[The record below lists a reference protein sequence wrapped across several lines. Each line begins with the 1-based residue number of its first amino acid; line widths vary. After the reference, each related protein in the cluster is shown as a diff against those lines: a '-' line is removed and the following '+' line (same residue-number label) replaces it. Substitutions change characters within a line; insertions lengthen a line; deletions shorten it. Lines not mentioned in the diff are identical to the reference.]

1 MHRPAPT
8 GGGRLVLRTRDAA
21 ARGQAMVEFAL
32 VLLPVLLIVVAIIQF
47 GLLFGAQVTITN
59 AAREGARVGTIY
71 VYDNSH
77 NRYWNDAHRCGEM
90 LTAIRG
96 SMGFLALGSPHFS
109 ATANGDGSCPTP
121 TGETQ
126 TNGDLTVSYCDH
138 VTTPDGPCPDG
149 SDPDTTCTLDARQ
162 ACLVRVVVTYRSS
175 IIVPFLGQILGNG
188 SLFTQRSTVTM
199 VVN

>member
-1 MHRPAPT
+1 MVRA
-8 GGGRLVLRTRDAA
+8 RDAV

-59 AAREGARVGTIY
+59 ATREGARVGTIY

-77 NRYWNDAHRCGEM
+77 DRYWNDAQRCGQM
-90 LTAIRG
+90 LAAVRS
-96 SMGFLALGSPHFS
+96 SMGFLALGAPHFS

-138 VTTPDGPCPDG
+138 VTTSGGACPDG
-149 SDPDTTCTLDARQ
+149 SDSATTCALDTRQ
-162 ACLVRVVVTYRSS
+162 ACLVRVAVTYRSS
-175 IIVPFLGQILGNG
+175 IVVPFMGQILGNS
-188 SLFTQRSTVTM
+188 SLFTQAATVTM
-199 VVN
+199 VIN